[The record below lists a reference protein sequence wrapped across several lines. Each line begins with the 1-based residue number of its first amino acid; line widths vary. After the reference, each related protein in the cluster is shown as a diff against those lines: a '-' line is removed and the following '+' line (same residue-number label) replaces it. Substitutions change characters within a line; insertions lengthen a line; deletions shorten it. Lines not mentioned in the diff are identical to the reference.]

1 MKKKILLI
9 GGAVVLLLLIAVV
22 ALPFLI
28 DANQFRPKLEA
39 VMASAVGRKVEVGN
53 ISLSILSGGV
63 SVEGVSIADDPA
75 FSSAPFLKAKA
86 VNVGVAVL
94 PLIFSRSLQVQSFSV
109 EQPEVFLLRSPAGKW
124 NFSSLGAASKGKGL
138 EGREQGAG
146 GKGEASRDQGSGD
159 RGAADG
165 SSASSTDISVGKL
178 AITNGRI
185 SVGSVGSRAKTRVYE
200 DVNLEASNISYTS
213 QFPFQVS
220 AKTPGNG
227 TLKIDGKAGPLN
239 QTDAA
244 ETPLEAK
251 VEIQHLDLAS
261 TGFVDPASGIAGLVD
276 FTGDVNS
283 NGREATAK
291 GKVKATKLQLVQ
303 KSSPAREPVEVA
315 YDADYDLKR
324 QIGVVKG
331 GDVQI
336 GKALAHLTGTFN
348 DSGETTAVQMKLAAQ
363 NAPVPDLEA
372 VLPALG
378 VTLPSGASLQTGT
391 MNANLAISGPVDR
404 LVTNG
409 PIDLSNA
416 KLHGFDMGSKLG
428 ALSSFAGLPRGS
440 DTLIQTL
447 SSVLRVAP
455 DGIRADSLN
464 LIVAGIGN
472 LTGNGTIAPGG
483 ALDFKMLAKLNNS
496 NAALGEIQRIAS
508 LGHPQGG
515 VPFFIKGTT
524 SNPVFEPDLS
534 RAIGGLVPKNS
545 TDAAGLIEGLLGG
558 KKKKPQ

>member
-1 MKKKILLI
+1 MKRKILLI
-9 GGAVVLLLLIAVV
+9 GAAVVVVLLIAVV

-39 VMASAVGRKVEVGN
+39 EMTSALGRKVQVGN
-53 ISLSILSGGV
+53 ISLSILSGAV
-63 SVEGVSIADDPA
+63 SVDDVAIADDPA
-75 FSSAPFLKAKA
+75 YSAGPFLKAKA
-86 VNVGVAVL
+86 VNVGVAL
-94 PLIFSRSLQVQSFSV
+94 MPLIFSRSLQLQSFSV
-109 EQPEVFLLRSPAGKW
+109 EQPEVFLLRSPSGKW
-124 NFSSLGAASKGKGL
+124 NFSSLGAASKSKGG
-138 EGREQGAG
+138 ESAG
-146 GKGEASRDQGSGD
+146 G
-159 RGAADG
+159 
-165 SSASSTDISVGKL
+165 SSPSNTDVSVGKL
-178 AITNGRI
+178 AITNGRM
-185 SVGSVGSRAKTRVYE
+185 SVGTVGSRAKARVYE
-200 DVNLEASNISYTS
+200 DVSLEATNISYTS
-213 QFPFQVS
+213 QFPFKFS

-227 TLKIDGKAGPLN
+227 TLKVDGKAGPLN

-261 TGFVDPASGIAGLVD
+261 TGFLDPASGIAGMVD
-276 FTGDVNS
+276 LTSDVKS
-283 NGREATAK
+283 NGREATAQ
-291 GKVKATKLQLVQ
+291 GKVKADKLQLVQ
-303 KSSPAREPVEVA
+303 KSSPARVPVEVT
-315 YDADYDLKR
+315 YDSDYDLKR
-324 QIGVVKG
+324 QTGAIKR

-348 DSGETTAVQMKLAAQ
+348 DSGATTTVQMKLAAQ
-363 NAPVPDLEA
+363 NAPVQDLEA

-378 VTLPSGASLQTGT
+378 VTLPSGASLQSGT
-391 MNANLAISGPVDR
+391 MNANLTISGPVDR

-428 ALSSFAGLPRGS
+428 ALSTFAGLPSGS

-447 SSVLRVAP
+447 SSVMRVAP

-483 ALDFKMLAKLNNS
+483 ALDFKMLAKLSNS
-496 NAALGEIQRIAS
+496 GALGEVQRIAS

-515 VPFFIKGTT
+515 VPFSIKGTT

-534 RAIGGLVPKNS
+534 RAVGGLVPKNP
-545 TDAAGLIEGLLGG
+545 TTQGGAADLIQGLLGG